1 MRFSLVIP
9 CFNEEKNIPLLIE
22 RCKFIGQH
30 DEIELVLVD
39 NGSIDNTANV
49 IKDFQKSLPYLKLVS
64 VKDNLGYG
72 YGILKGL
79 EQSKGEI
86 LGWTHADMQTDPQDI
101 LKGLELFYKD
111 KTVNFVKGRRV
122 KRPFKDN
129 FFTIG
134 MSIFESLLLLKPMYD
149 INAQPTMF
157 SRDLFE
163 NWDSPPYDFSL
174 DLYAYYMAMK
184 KGYHIKRFKVF
195 FNDRAFGESNW
206 NISWQAKWKFI
217 MRTIRYSI
225 KLKRSL

>member
-22 RCKFIGQH
+22 RCKFMDQH

-64 VKDNLGYG
+64 VKENLGYG

-163 NWDSPPYDFSL
+163 NWESPPHDFSL

-184 KGYHIKRFKVF
+184 KGYHMKRFKVF